1 MFEIGQIVVTRNS
14 GVCQIIS
21 EEEINFGVGSKK
33 YLILKPFFVNDDKA
47 TKIFIP
53 YENIES
59 NLRNL
64 ISKEEVYTLIDS
76 ISKMEKNWITDPK
89 LRRTKFE
96 EAHKNGNLKDIIQII
111 KSLYIQNEEL
121 KENKKTLSMLDRE
134 IFVKLQKDIYQEFAI
149 VLNVNPSEV
158 EKIIITKIIE

>member
-1 MFEIGQIVVTRNS
+1 MFEIGQIVVTKNS

-96 EAHKNGNLKDIIQII
+96 EVHKNGNLKDIIQII

-158 EKIIITKIIE
+158 EKIIITKIVE

>member
-53 YENIES
+53 YDNIKS
-59 NLRNL
+59 NLRKL

-76 ISKMEKNWITDPK
+76 ISKME
-89 LRRTKFE
+89 
-96 EAHKNGNLKDIIQII
+96 
-111 KSLYIQNEEL
+111 
-121 KENKKTLSMLDRE
+121 
-134 IFVKLQKDIYQEFAI
+134 
-149 VLNVNPSEV
+149 
-158 EKIIITKIIE
+158 